1 MWLLK
6 LHISICILC
15 WIALN
20 AMRIIFRDKY
30 KRFKVVGAKLS
41 LWKRFLVY
49 ICPILNVLPVLG
61 ALFMAFAPDELVDEI
76 NEVRGEE

>member
-6 LHISICILC
+6 LHISFVFLC

-30 KRFKVVGAKLS
+30 KRFKTVGDKPS
-41 LWKRFLVY
+41 LWERFIVY
-49 ICPILNVLPVLG
+49 ICPILNVILVLG
-61 ALFMAFAPDELVDEI
+61 ALFMAFAPDEIVDEI
-76 NEVRGEE
+76 NEARGEE

>member
-6 LHISICILC
+6 LHISICVLC

-20 AMRIIFRDKY
+20 AMGIIFRDKY

-41 LWKRFLVY
+41 LWKRFLAY
-49 ICPILNVLPVLG
+49 ICPILNVILVLG